1 MDEQLMAPGVG
12 GDRGCPRVVGRF
24 DGAAGGADNR
34 YRWRQYWENML
45 AARFSGK
52 GQLNSK
58 GTLIMYILVIT
69 ETIRNYK
76 TFWSSY

>member
-34 YRWRQYWENML
+34 DNIERICLPGFRVK
-45 AARFSGK
+45 A
-52 GQLNSK
+52 NSTQK
-58 GTLIMYILVIT
+58 ELTSNVVDT
-69 ETIRNYK
+69 
-76 TFWSSY
+76 

>member
-34 YRWRQYWENML
+34 YRWRQYSENML
-45 AARFSGK
+45 ARFSGK

-58 GTLIMYILVIT
+58 GALMLYILLIT
-69 ETIRNYK
+69 ETLKN
-76 TFWSSY
+76 